1 MKGYLNKQLLLNVL
15 IIILLNIVASF
26 FFFRLD
32 LTEEKRHSLNDTTKD
47 VVKSLDDIAYVKV
60 YLDGDLPSGFI
71 RLKN

>member
-1 MKGYLNKQLLLNVL
+1 MKGYLNKQLLLNLL

-47 VVKSLDDIAYVKV
+47 VVNHWMT
-60 YLDGDLPSGFI
+60 LPT
-71 RLKN
+71 